1 MEHVQRLLN
10 VPSKLNDTTSILQA
24 LAKLIS
30 EKLNPSA
37 VQACLN
43 EQKISKNSNEV
54 IQFNLENVFTEF
66 FILICLLTSPKI
78 I

>member
-1 MEHVQRLLN
+1 MEKVERLLN

-43 EQKISKNSNEV
+43 EQKISKNSSEV
-54 IQFNLENVFTEF
+54 ISLYKTF
-66 FILICLLTSPKI
+66 LLNFSF
-78 I
+78 